1 MDHKSD
7 CLCWRCWFQDQTD
20 KGWLLLLFVG
30 FMSLIIVKSDNPAN
44 HELVSWAENL
54 AYGVMGAL
62 LTLIT
67 NRQKNTPA
75 PNIAVDI
82 PSSSKPSTTTATVTT
97 SNNIEEE
104 GKK

>member
-7 CLCWRCWFQDQTD
+7 CLCWRCWLQDQTD
-20 KGWLLLLFVG
+20 KAWLLLLFAG
-30 FMSLIIVKSDNPAN
+30 FIVIILFKSADPSSR
-44 HELVSWAENL
+44 ELVAWAENL

-67 NRQKNTPA
+67 SRQKSTTS

-82 PSSSKPSTTTATVTT
+82 PNSSKPSTTTATVTT
-97 SNNIEEE
+97 SSSGEEE
-104 GKK
+104 EKK